1 MYIEVHIISSTFTK
15 SDSMRN
21 WMLTFNPHCKTEH
34 ELREKIT
41 TGYYD
46 VAIRENIYL
55 HLRDDVMEDYK

>member
-1 MYIEVHIISSTFTK
+1 
-15 SDSMRN
+15 
-21 WMLTFNPHCKTEH
+21 MLTFNPHCKTEH